1 MKVVATN
8 GYKKATTTCTPNPV
22 GAAEG
27 CNLLTRMFLNPKQD
41 QKITACGSAYTK
53 RYKNDH
59 KKNAPNQSG
68 RFHEDAA
75 SGLQR
80 FNEHLPDAERPG

>member
-59 KKNAPNQSG
+59 KKKRPEPVGAFSRG
-68 RFHEDAA
+68 C
-75 SGLQR
+75 GLG
-80 FNEHLPDAERPG
+80 FTAV